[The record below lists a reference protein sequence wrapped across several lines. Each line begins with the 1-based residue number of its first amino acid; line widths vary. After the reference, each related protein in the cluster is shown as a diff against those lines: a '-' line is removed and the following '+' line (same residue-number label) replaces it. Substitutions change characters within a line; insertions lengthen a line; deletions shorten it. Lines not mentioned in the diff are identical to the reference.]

1 MDAQPRTLQATFINK
16 KTSPN
21 EISEHDDGVQR
32 PPPPRAINVPAAD
45 HARRAAIATPLSP
58 LQASAASAAKTRM
71 SRALF
76 SDRHGRRG
84 ERLDVQALADEVK
97 GVVTEY
103 VDLADARPEA
113 MQFDTLLD
121 KRQGKLKHYFLVAR
135 AKPKYQAIL
144 GGTTTAEEQ
153 AEWEA
158 RAATESLRGLK
169 AQPRGYTTGVEAD
182 RAAIAR
188 ARRRRG
194 GAL

>member
-1 MDAQPRTLQATFINK
+1 MCLQLT
-16 KTSPN
+16 T
-21 EISEHDDGVQR
+21 
-32 PPPPRAINVPAAD
+32 
-45 HARRAAIATPLSP
+45 RAAPRSPRRSSP

-194 GAL
+194 GTL

>member
-1 MDAQPRTLQATFINK
+1 MDAHPRALRAAFVGGK
-16 KTSPN
+16 ASPN

-32 PPPPRAINVPAAD
+32 PPPLAPSMCLQLTT
-45 HARRAAIATPLSP
+45 RAAFATPLSP

-158 RAATESLRGLK
+158 RAATESLRGLE